1 MLGLKKGRSWPV
13 LKTVNE
19 IYLIVLCLK
28 TVVILY
34 LSSDSFEK
42 ESNVFICGS
51 FRSKGYCQ
59 ITIKIA
65 QTQRLAF
72 EIFIKFLNLY
82 YVLLCSLTLQ
92 NRTYNIVWRCISI
105 STIENKA
112 CKFVTSNLPCGI
124 LTRKVKQIQRN
135 I

>member
-1 MLGLKKGRSWPV
+1 MLELKKGRSWPV

-19 IYLIVLCLK
+19 ISYCSVFEDFVL
-28 TVVILY
+28 ILY

-42 ESNVFICGS
+42 ESNVFISVS

-65 QTQRLAF
+65 QTQRLTF

-92 NRTYNIVWRCISI
+92 NRTYNVVWRYISI
-105 STIENKA
+105 STVENKA
-112 CKFVTSNLPCGI
+112 CDFITCNSPCGI
-124 LTRKVKQIQRN
+124 LTGKVKQVQRN